1 MEISLDL
8 KSFADPKKRLVLG
21 ILLLA
26 LGAVCIL
33 GQDWYSGVTRENCI
47 QVEAVFEDCK
57 YHSIDDGADVNDIY
71 LVFEDYGSNL
81 DIHSS
86 CADDRLTQRLFDL
99 QSGTKMKLLVNETT
113 NEIYELEVDGE
124 LWLDFDR
131 AKEKIDKNVTIVKYV
146 GFAFLPIGAVCL
158 ITGVIALIWKA
169 IVPERR

>member
-1 MEISLDL
+1 MEFSLDF
-8 KSFADPKKRLVLG
+8 KSFAEPKKRLVLG

-47 QVEAVFEDCK
+47 QVETVFEECK
-57 YHSIDDGADVNDIY
+57 YHSIEEGIDTNNIY

-86 CADDRLTQRLFDL
+86 CADDRLTQKLFDL
-99 QSGTKMKLLVNETT
+99 KSGTKMKLLVNETT

-124 LWLDFDR
+124 LWLDFDTS
-131 AKEKIDKNVTIVKYV
+131 KEKIDKNVTIVKYV
-146 GFAFLPIGAVCL
+146 GFVVLPIGAICI
-158 ITGVIALIWKA
+158 ITAVIALLWRA